1 MSGLPGD
8 FTADVDDQELLRL
21 IWRDDLT
28 GLFNRRFFA
37 RFMKQ
42 EADWGPGAEPLALAM
57 IDMDNLKRINDRLG
71 HMAGDASLKRIGEL
85 FLERAGEKV
94 YSVRYAGDEFCLI
107 LPGTRRDA
115 AIAVC
120 EELRKAVNDD
130 PFEAAN
136 LPEGLHPSLS
146 VGVAVFPD
154 DAPNGGDDLTEAAD
168 KALYHSK
175 RTGKNKVS
183 SAHALGDGA
192 VVSDLEALSGF
203 PSKRL
208 IGREPAFQAV
218 DEAVSAAVDGKG
230 ALLLVEGEPGAGK
243 TRLLA
248 ELGRYAKERELT
260 VLLEKC
266 SAAGRDEPYRALTSI
281 LDAALR
287 ARPQLLERVA
297 SELGPA
303 QRAALRPLLPALER
317 APSGTSRAPKGPG
330 GGPGGGPGA
339 PVSTRT
345 PPKQARPGPGSQAAS
360 PQASAS
366 GRFQTLPG
374 NPAGPSRPPS
384 AATPATGPLT
394 PPKGH
399 PRPAQPGATSPSDSG
414 PIARA
419 RKSAPTPPPTGH
431 AGPGK
436 RLGSGSERRQPPGSA
451 SGGDRPAP
459 GSVAGPSS
467 GPAKRPGAQSDRLS
481 QSGEHRPSA
490 GQSDRLSQ
498 SGEHRPPAGQS
509 DRLSQSGEHKPP
521 AGQSDRLS
529 QSGERGPRPATGRV
543 PPTRPDSSTGSSTGS
558 SDGFVDSAETT
569 AAVFTGL
576 LSVLSS
582 IARVKP
588 LVLALDDAEHADE
601 ATLEV
606 LARAVARPGRL
617 LVVVAARAGAALA
630 SDPERDAPWVSFRA
644 ELDGRPNVLRAPL
657 GPLSRDHV
665 ARLAGALLDGFRPTP
680 AFVERVHQVTKG
692 NPLFVEGLLRHLVD
706 TRALVKVADGWRA
719 EREVPTDLPLTLDDL
734 LRSRLKVVSPELAAL
749 VAEAAVVGPAFEFE
763 VLRAATGKREGEALE
778 LVGGAVKARLL
789 VETGGAP
796 GPDLALA
803 PGVGEAAY
811 QGMAPGAR
819 ADAHRRVG
827 EALEARGD
835 AEKAPATLAFHFGRA
850 GDREKRDRFAAAVR
864 EKKELIFDRDAV
876 EGLGDGRRPRIPEVG
891 EPAPQPLVELLPRL
905 AGALSGAAKVVKS
918 HAPES
923 KVYQDAIQE
932 LVESLAA
939 CHGHAPAFTVSH
951 RGNALTLNGRP
962 VDKAH
967 GEGTAQEAVSQL
979 YRLNSIK
986 SLTFVDP
993 PEARELV
1000 ALLSEAAGRTV
1011 QVALE
1016 RYFWSVFAADHD
1028 LRRLGVVQKTLVLQR
1043 QHGLQAE
1050 RPKVDGRVAERE
1062 PKLVGQVLQFL
1073 GASLEAARRYA
1084 PTPGA
1089 GSLADLDRALRGLF
1103 LHAPALVVHE
1113 GEDDALVV
1121 NGTPLQASAFPGG
1134 ETVLKTLR
1142 EQRLRG
1148 MVVGKDVAPQELARF
1163 VGAAARLPRE
1173 WGAKD
1178 AAVDPVAA
1186 IARDAS
1192 FPNVLV
1198 GDALLQLARDLLV
1211 GPTAAPTP
1219 EGGDAADASATL
1231 ATDGPRA
1238 YVVPPEEMDMAP
1250 VTFRDPDLPAEFEW
1264 PSDAMAQRAFSLT
1277 KKTPTELLGSPAAA
1291 EYTEVLEALLSEQR
1305 LPLAW
1310 RLVDR
1315 LSTAFASSDA
1325 GERRRAADH
1334 MLGLA
1339 KRGSVELRA
1348 AFVAIAARRLSDAIT
1363 IESDPECFERLAECA
1378 RVAILD
1384 RCADGDWDVA
1394 ARFVWA
1400 LGRRKRAA
1408 DVRLEK
1414 VGRRVLAEVVE
1425 DPRLER
1431 LFETIESGSQQERR
1445 RAARV
1450 IEGMGAVAV
1459 ERLVR
1464 ALKTTT
1470 RGRVEAFLIDMLAAL
1485 APDSDAALQ
1494 REVTP
1499 FSDPEQTLRLLRA
1512 AAVVC
1517 RDPVPVLVAGLQ
1529 HQDGRV
1535 QTEAVTV
1542 ARSAGGKVAPAV
1554 LRWALQQGSA
1564 QAQLA
1569 AVQHLGELARPDA
1582 VDELLDLL
1590 NRSSFVEVQREC
1602 CLAIGKLGRTAGE
1615 KVVPA
1620 MTNVL
1625 RAGGLLTSGYPEDV
1639 RAAAAWALG
1648 QTKTADARKA
1658 LEKALDDKN
1667 PRVRL
1672 TAKLALEGKA

>member
-28 GLFNRRFFA
+28 GLYNRRFFA

-107 LPGTRRDA
+107 LPGARRDA
-115 AIAVC
+115 AISLC

-208 IGREPAFQAV
+208 FGREPAFQVV

-287 ARPQLLERVA
+287 TRPALLERVS

-303 QRAALRPLLPALER
+303 QRTALRQILPALRPPR
-317 APSGTSRAPKGPG
+317 GPG
-330 GGPGGGPGA
+330 PASG

-345 PPKQARPGPGSQAAS
+345 PPKQARPHPSGAS
-360 PQASAS
+360 PQASSGAS
-366 GRFQTLPG
+366 PPASTGRFQSLPG
-374 NPAGPSRPPS
+374 GPAGPSRPPS
-384 AATPATGPLT
+384 QGTPAGPVT

-399 PRPAQPGATSPSDSG
+399 PRPSGPSGPPSPSDSG
-414 PIARA
+414 PIARP
-419 RKSAPTPPPTGH
+419 RKSAPAPTPPPTGPG
-431 AGPGK
+431 GPTK
-436 RLGSGSERRQPPGSA
+436 RLGSGSERRQPPGAA
-451 SGGDRPAP
+451 SGGERPAP

-467 GPAKRPGAQSDRLS
+467 GPARRPG
-481 QSGEHRPSA
+481 

-498 SGEHRPPAGQS
+498 SGEQRPVS
-509 DRLSQSGEHKPP
+509 LSQSGEHRAPGQGSGEHKP
-521 AGQSDRLS
+521 LS
-529 QSGERGPRPATGRV
+529 QSGERGPRPPTGRV
-543 PPTRPDSSTGSSTGS
+543 PPPRPDSGSGS
-558 SDGFVDSAETT
+558 SDGFVDSAEAT

-576 LSVLSS
+576 LQVMAS
-582 IARVKP
+582 IAKVRP

-617 LVVVAARAGAALA
+617 LVVVAARAGAATA
-630 SDPERDAPWVSFRA
+630 NDPERDAPWVSFRA
-644 ELDGRPNVLRAPL
+644 ELDGRANVLKAPL

-665 ARLAGALLDGFRPTP
+665 GRLAGSLLDGFRPTP
-680 AFVERVHQVTKG
+680 AFVERVHQVTRG

-706 TRALVKVADGWRA
+706 TRALVKVQDGWRA
-719 EREVPTDLPLTLDDL
+719 EREVPSDLPLTLDDL

-763 VLRAATGKREGEALE
+763 VLRAATGKKEGEALE

-796 GPDLALA
+796 GNDLALA

-811 QGMAPGAR
+811 QGMAPAAR

-827 EALEARGD
+827 EALEARGE
-835 AEKAPATLAFHFGRA
+835 AAKAPATLAFHFGRA

-932 LVESLAA
+932 LVETLAA
-939 CHGHAPAFTVSH
+939 CHGHAQAFTVSH

-962 VDKAH
+962 VDKAQ
-967 GEGTAQEAVSQL
+967 GEGPAQEAVSQL

-1050 RPKVDGRVAERE
+1050 RPKVEGRVAERE

-1073 GASLEAARRYA
+1073 AASLEAARRYA

-1121 NGTPLQASAFPGG
+1121 NGTPLQAASVPGG
-1134 ETVLKTLR
+1134 EAVLKTLR

-1148 MVVGKDVAPQELARF
+1148 LVVGKDVAPQELARF

-1178 AAVDPVAA
+1178 AAEDPVAA

-1211 GPTAAPTP
+1211 GPTAAPAP
-1219 EGGDAADASATL
+1219 EGGEAGDAGATL

-1277 KKTPTELLGSPAAA
+1277 KKTPAELLGSPAAA

-1315 LSTAFASSDA
+1315 LSTAFASPDA

-1348 AFVAIAARRLSDAIT
+1348 AFVAIAARRLSDALQ
-1363 IESDPECFERLAECA
+1363 IESDPEAFERLAECA

-1400 LGRRKRAA
+1400 LGRRKRGS

-1414 VGRRVLAEVVE
+1414 AGRRVLSEVVE

-1464 ALKTTT
+1464 ALKATT

-1658 LEKALDDKN
+1658 LEKALEDKN